1 MMASVT
7 KPDEKKEFH
16 MPISKELIIQMED
29 RPGTLAKCCKTLA
42 DHNVNIL
49 AFLSGPGE
57 GKNSVVRMVVDNPT
71 GAKKALDGE
80 RLSYTENDVAQVRLP
95 NRPGELRRAASQL
108 GEANINIEHA
118 YSGLDSTDSPVVFL
132 GVKDVNKAVA
142 VLDKIAKAA

>member
-1 MMASVT
+1 MMASVRNQT
-7 KPDEKKEFH
+7 RKRRFH

-49 AFLSGPGE
+49 AFQSVLAE
-57 GKNSVVRMVVDNPT
+57 GKSTVRLVVDNVAN
-71 GAKKALDGE
+71 AKNALDGTQ
-80 RLSYTENDVAQVRLP
+80 LSYTENDVAQVRLP

-108 GEANINIEHA
+108 GDANINIEYG
-118 YSGLDSTDSPVVFL
+118 YSGLDASDSPVVFF

>member
-1 MMASVT
+1 
-7 KPDEKKEFH
+7 

-29 RPGTLAKCCKTLA
+29 RPGTFAKCCKTLA
-42 DHNVNIL
+42 DGNVNIL
-49 AFLSGPGE
+49 ALQSIPAE
-57 GKNSVVRMVVDNPT
+57 GKSTVRLVVDNVAN
-71 GAKKALDGE
+71 AKNALDGTD
-80 RLSYTENDVAQVRLP
+80 LSYTENDVAQVRLP

-118 YSGLDSTDSPVVFL
+118 YSGLDSTDSPVVFF

>member
-1 MMASVT
+1 
-7 KPDEKKEFH
+7 

-29 RPGTLAKCCKTLA
+29 RPGTLAKCSKTLA

-49 AFLSGPGE
+49 ALQAVLAE
-57 GKNSVVRMVVDNPT
+57 GKSTVRIVVDNPAN
-71 GAKKALDGE
+71 AKKALDGE
-80 RLSYTENDVAQVRLP
+80 HLSYSENDVVQVRLP
-95 NRPGELRRAASQL
+95 NRPGELRRAAAQL

-118 YSGLDSTDSPVVFL
+118 YSGLDSTDSPVVFF